1 MTEIPRIGVNSI
13 GIESVRTYIINAPKI
28 DTPNVPVVVPM
39 GFPVVNIPGCVEAR
53 RSNENENLVTNDPDG
68 NLILCDAQYPSYD
81 AMNYVPEELIYTEES
96 EPQRYEQPETPPAPE
111 VPKAKPQD
119 CPPDGAPEV
128 GTKVEEGT
136 KQIIKYELVGNRC
149 VTRYKKLNVQQQII
163 DAIPT
168 VPQVIKTGS
177 ITLVATTAA
186 LSTPL
191 LLRAVKP
198 IIKQV
203 VNKVKKILGKKAE
216 RPNLSERRTIS
227 YREKR
232 GLPPLKN
239 KVKSK
244 KERKSGPQTTR

>member
-13 GIESVRTYIINAPKI
+13 RIEPVRTYILNAPKI
-28 DTPNVPVVVPM
+28 NTPNVPVVVPM

-81 AMNYVPEELIYTEES
+81 AMNFVPEELIYTERE
-96 EPQRYEQPETPPAPE
+96 ETQRYEEPETLPAPE
-111 VPKAKPQD
+111 VPKAASEA

-149 VTRYKKLNVQQQII
+149 VTRYKKINVQQQII

-168 VPQVIKTGS
+168 VPQIVKTGG

-191 LLRAVKP
+191 LLKAVKP
-198 IIKQV
+198 IIKQI
-203 VNKVKKILGKKAE
+203 VNKVKKILGKKVE
-216 RPNLSERRTIS
+216 RPNLAERRTTS

-232 GLPPLKN
+232 GLPPLK
-239 KVKSK
+239 K
-244 KERKSGPQTTR
+244 KKKKK

>member
-1 MTEIPRIGVNSI
+1 VSEIPKIGVDKVEIRNERI
-13 GIESVRTYIINAPKI
+13 KIEPVRTYIINAPI
-28 DTPNVPVVVPM
+28 INTPAVPVVLNVGM
-39 GFPVVNIPGCVEAR
+39 PVIDIPGCVETR
-53 RSNENENLVTNDPDG
+53 KSSKENDNLVSNDPDG
-68 NLILCDAQYPSYD
+68 NVFICDAQYPSYN
-81 AMNYVPEELIYTEES
+81 AMNFTPSELIYAEES
-96 EPQRYEQPETPPAPE
+96 KPQRYEQPETPPAPE
-111 VPKAKPQD
+111 VPEAKPED

-191 LLRAVKP
+191 LLKAVKP
-198 IIKQV
+198 IIKQI
-203 VNKVKKILGKKAE
+203 VNRVKKILGKKVE

-232 GLPPLKN
+232 GLPPLK
-239 KVKSK
+239 K
-244 KERKSGPQTTR
+244 KKKK

>member
-1 MTEIPRIGVNSI
+1 MIPKIEIPAIGV
-13 GIESVRTYIINAPKI
+13 EPVQTYLIQAPVVNA
-28 DTPNVPVVVPM
+28 PNVPVNVPI
-39 GFPVVNIPGCVEAR
+39 GFPVIEMPCVKAR
-53 RSNENENLVTNDPDG
+53 RSIENDALIDSDPQH
-68 NLILCDAQYPSYD
+68 NLILCPAQTPSYEP
-81 AMNYVPEELIYTEES
+81 MNFEPMRFVPIEDGEEQRHEEPEIPPAAEVPEAT
-96 EPQRYEQPETPPAPE
+96 PEA
-111 VPKAKPQD
+111 
-119 CPPDGAPEV
+119 CPPDGAPDI

-168 VPQVIKTGS
+168 VPQVVRTGG

-198 IIKQV
+198 IIKQI
-203 VNKVKKILGKKAE
+203 VNRVKKILGKKVE
-216 RPNLSERRTIS
+216 RPNLAERRTIS

-232 GLPPLKN
+232 GLPPLK
-239 KVKSK
+239 K
-244 KERKSGPQTTR
+244 KKKKK

>member
-1 MTEIPRIGVNSI
+1 MIPKIEIPSI
-13 GIESVRTYIINAPKI
+13 GIKPVNTYVINTPVINA
-28 DTPNVPVVVPM
+28 PNVPVNIPI
-39 GFPVVNIPGCVEAR
+39 GFPIIEMPCVKAR
-53 RSNENENLVTNDPDG
+53 RSIENDALIDNDPQG
-68 NLILCDAQYPSYD
+68 NLILCPGGVPAYEPMDYD
-81 AMNYVPEELIYTEES
+81 PLQIVPIKEE

-111 VPKAKPQD
+111 VPEAKPED

-149 VTRYKKLNVQQQII
+149 VTRYKKLNVQQQIK

-168 VPQVIKTGS
+168 VPQVVKTGS

-186 LSTPL
+186 LSTPI

-198 IIKQV
+198 IIKQIV
-203 VNKVKKILGKKAE
+203 TRVKKILGKKVK
-216 RPNLSERRTIS
+216 RPNLSEKRTNS

-232 GLPPLKN
+232 GLPPLKE
-239 KVKSK
+239 K
-244 KERKSGPQTTR
+244 K

>member
-1 MTEIPRIGVNSI
+1 MIPKIEVPSIGVKP
-13 GIESVRTYIINAPKI
+13 VQTYFIQAPVINAP
-28 DTPNVPVVVPM
+28 NVPINVPI
-39 GFPVVNIPGCVEAR
+39 GFPVIEMPCVKAR
-53 RSNENENLVTNDPDG
+53 KSIENDALLDNDPDG
-68 NLILCDAQYPSYD
+68 NMILCPAQTPSYEP
-81 AMNYVPEELIYTEES
+81 MNYDPLQLVPIKEE

-111 VPKAKPQD
+111 VPEAKPED

-168 VPQVIKTGS
+168 VPQVVKTGG

-198 IIKQV
+198 IIKQI
-203 VNKVKKILGKKAE
+203 VNKVKKILGKKVK
-216 RPNLSERRTIS
+216 RPNLSEKRTNS

-232 GLPPLKN
+232 GLPPLKE
-239 KVKSK
+239 K
-244 KERKSGPQTTR
+244 K

>member
-28 DTPNVPVVVPM
+28 NTPNVPVVVPM

-81 AMNYVPEELIYTEES
+81 AMNFVPEELIYIEES
-96 EPQRYEQPETPPAPE
+96 KPQRYEQPETPPAPE

-168 VPQVIKTGS
+168 VPQVVKTGG

-191 LLRAVKP
+191 LLKAVKP
-198 IIKQV
+198 IIKQI
-203 VNKVKKILGKKAE
+203 VNKVKKILGKKVE

-227 YREKR
+227 YREKK
-232 GLPPLKN
+232 GLPPLK
-239 KVKSK
+239 K
-244 KERKSGPQTTR
+244 KK

>member
-13 GIESVRTYIINAPKI
+13 GIEPVRTYIINAPRI
-28 DTPNVPVVVPM
+28 NTPNVPVVVPM

-81 AMNYVPEELIYTEES
+81 AMNFVPEELIYTERE
-96 EPQRYEQPETPPAPE
+96 ETQRYEEPETLPAPE
-111 VPKAKPQD
+111 VPKAALEA

-168 VPQVIKTGS
+168 IPQIVKTGS
-177 ITLVATTAA
+177 ITLVATSVA
-186 LSTPL
+186 LSSPIL
-191 LLRAVKP
+191 LKAVKP
-198 IIKQV
+198 ILQQVIK
-203 VNKVKKILGKKAE
+203 KIKKILGKKAE

-232 GLPPLKN
+232 GLPPLK
-239 KVKSK
+239 K
-244 KERKSGPQTTR
+244 KKKK

>member
-13 GIESVRTYIINAPKI
+13 GIEPVRTYIINAPKI
-28 DTPNVPVVVPM
+28 NTPNVPVVVPM

-81 AMNYVPEELIYTEES
+81 AMNFVPEELIYTERE
-96 EPQRYEQPETPPAPE
+96 ETQRYEEPETLPAPE
-111 VPKAKPQD
+111 VPKAALEA

-168 VPQVIKTGS
+168 IPQIVKTGS
-177 ITLVATTAA
+177 ITLVATSVA
-186 LSTPL
+186 LSSPIL
-191 LLRAVKP
+191 LKAVKP
-198 IIKQV
+198 ILQQVIK
-203 VNKVKKILGKKAE
+203 KIKKILGKKAE

-232 GLPPLKN
+232 GLPPLK
-239 KVKSK
+239 K
-244 KERKSGPQTTR
+244 KKKK

>member
-13 GIESVRTYIINAPKI
+13 QIEPVRTYIINAPTI
-28 DTPNVPVVVPM
+28 NTPNVPVVLPI

-81 AMNYVPEELIYTEES
+81 AMNYVPEDLIYTEES

-111 VPKAKPQD
+111 APKAAPTD
-119 CPPDGAPEV
+119 CPPPDALPIGS
-128 GTKVEEGT
+128 KVEEGT

-149 VTRYKKLNVQQQII
+149 VTRYKKLSVQQQII
-163 DAIPT
+163 DAVPT
-168 VPQVIKTGS
+168 VPQVVKTGG

-198 IIKQV
+198 IIKQI
-203 VNKVKKILGKKAE
+203 VNKVKKILGKKVK
-216 RPNLSERRTIS
+216 RPNLSERRTTS

-232 GLPPLKN
+232 GLPPLK
-239 KVKSK
+239 K
-244 KERKSGPQTTR
+244 KK

>member
-53 RSNENENLVTNDPDG
+53 RSNENENLVNNDPKG

-111 VPKAKPQD
+111 VPEAKPED

-149 VTRYKKLNVQQQII
+149 VTRYKKLSVQQQII

-168 VPQVIKTGS
+168 VPQVVKTGG

-198 IIKQV
+198 IIKQI
-203 VNKVKKILGKKAE
+203 VNRVKKILGKKVE
-216 RPNLSERRTIS
+216 RPNLSEKITNA
-227 YREKR
+227 YREKK

-239 KVKSK
+239 KVK
-244 KERKSGPQTTR
+244 

>member
-1 MTEIPRIGVNSI
+1 LTEIPRIGVNSI

-53 RSNENENLVTNDPDG
+53 RSNENENLVNTDEKG

-96 EPQRYEQPETPPAPE
+96 KPQRYEQPETPPAPE

-168 VPQVIKTGS
+168 VPQVVKTGT

-186 LSTPL
+186 LSTPVL
-191 LLRAVKP
+191 LKLVKP
-198 IIKQV
+198 VIQRV
-203 VNKVKKILGKKAE
+203 VKKVKKILGKKVE
-216 RPNLSERRTIS
+216 RPNLSERRTTS

-232 GLPPLKN
+232 GLPPLK
-239 KVKSK
+239 K
-244 KERKSGPQTTR
+244 KK